1 MGAVQWAGPSSFLPK
16 RRAHGVGTGP
26 SGPHCKAL
34 RKTAMKNIVMI
45 ALALLGLALIAN
57 PALAVEA
64 TDGAAAATGTG
75 AGLKGIGGGLA
86 AGLAAVGAGIG
97 IGLIGGNAVQAI
109 ARQPEMVGSI
119 GTNMIITAALVEGV
133 ALFAVVV
140 GLLAIL
146 G

>member
-1 MGAVQWAGPSSFLPK
+1 LNTTSSEETK
-16 RRAHGVGTGP
+16 E
-26 SGPHCKAL
+26 
-34 RKTAMKNIVMI
+34 MKNTLALTGISLI
-45 ALALLGLALIAN
+45 AITLLSSDAALAADVADEAAKAAELAHERAV
-57 PALAVEA
+57 ALAKASE
-64 TDGAAAATGTG
+64 T
-75 AGLKGIGGGLA
+75 GLKGLGGGIG

-109 ARQPEMVGSI
+109 ARQPEMTGPI

-140 GLLAIL
+140 GLLGII